1 MLTPV
6 ASQIQM
12 PNNKTRPDAAAR
24 PERGINGISLEGR
37 SVIVAMCVGQL
48 GSLLPHVVVPSI
60 LAAFLIPEWHLSGA
74 QAGLLAG
81 SGAAGYMLTVPVLA
95 TLTDRIDARKILIAG
110 SAVSALGT
118 LLFGLF
124 ASGLWSGVLFNALA
138 GMGFAGA
145 YMPGLKALTDRLA
158 SGDSSRAIT
167 LYTSS
172 FSLGVGLSFLVAQ
185 LVAESL
191 GWRTAFYVTAAG
203 PLVMLLVCLLLR
215 PVDPKPATGRLL
227 DFAPVFSNT
236 KAMGFVLG
244 YGAHCFELYG
254 IRTWLVAFWTFVA
267 TRNGHAS
274 ILTPIVVSVMFSL
287 LAMPSSILGNELAL
301 KFGRHRAITAVM
313 FTSAIVAALIG
324 IFADRSPWLLL
335 PLVMTYAI
343 TVPADSG
350 ALTSGMTMAANPD
363 YRGATMAV
371 HSTVGF
377 GLSALGAWAM
387 GIALDVAGGPLN
399 ASAWT
404 AAFAVLAAGILLG
417 PVALY
422 WSRKTA
428 LQP

>member
-1 MLTPV
+1 MRPV
-6 ASQIQM
+6 I
-12 PNNKTRPDAAAR
+12 
-24 PERGINGISLEGR
+24 LEGR
-37 SVIVAMCVGQL
+37 SVIAAMCVGQL

-60 LAAFLIPEWHLSGA
+60 LAAFLIPEWHLTGA

-124 ASGLWSGVLFNALA
+124 ATGLWTGVLFNAIA

-158 SGDSSRAIT
+158 PGDSSRAVT

-172 FSLGVGLSFLVAQ
+172 FSFGVGLSFLVAQ
-185 LVAESL
+185 LVAEAG
-191 GWRTAFYVTAAG
+191 GWRAAFLVTALG
-203 PLVMLLVCLLLR
+203 PLAMLAVCFLLQ
-215 PVDPKPATGRLL
+215 PVTPKPAQGRLL
-227 DFAPVFSNT
+227 DFAPVFRNIN
-236 KAMGFVLG
+236 AMGFVLG

-267 TRNGHAS
+267 MKHSDAPL
-274 ILTPIVVSVMFSL
+274 LTPVVVSVVFSV
-287 LAMPSSILGNELAL
+287 LAMPASILGNECAL
-301 KFGRHRAITAVM
+301 RFGRHRAITAVM
-313 FTSAIVAALIG
+313 FSSAFVALLIG
-324 IFADRSPWLLL
+324 AFADKSPWLLL
-335 PLVMTYAI
+335 PLIMVYAI

-350 ALTSGMTMAANPD
+350 ALTSGMTMAADPNF
-363 YRGATMAV
+363 RGATMAV

-377 GLSALGAWAM
+377 SLSALGAWAL
-387 GIALDVAGGPLN
+387 GVALDAAGGPSN

-404 AAFAVLAAGILLG
+404 AAFCVLAAGILLG
-417 PVALY
+417 PIALY
-422 WSRKTA
+422 WSRRVTV
-428 LQP
+428 QP